1 MEDFEEVDEMEY
13 LDMVNKN
20 EIKKMKKIY
29 F

>member
-13 LDMVNKN
+13 LNNVNWN
-20 EIKKMKKIY
+20 EINKKKKIY